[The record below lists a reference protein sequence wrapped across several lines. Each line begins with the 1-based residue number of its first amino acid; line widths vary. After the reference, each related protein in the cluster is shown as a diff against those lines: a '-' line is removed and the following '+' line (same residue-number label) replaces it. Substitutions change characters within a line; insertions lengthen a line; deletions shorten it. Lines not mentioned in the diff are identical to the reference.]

1 MLLNYDFLERM
12 EGSKVRAI
20 DEKMKFL
27 HCSNSIDRLI
37 LSYKMNPI
45 KGSTIESTNLSRVVS
60 KIKSGLPFGT
70 ISAFRPFKPEFITD
84 FTEEEREKLIEAYKI
99 GYKHSKADRV
109 TKNWNDDPNSID
121 AYYDADAFLRGNG
134 TIYAKLCKGLGK
146 PFVNKFLNPK
156 SETPMKGFM
165 SSKEFV
171 KRYRYTSKDNMER
184 TRQLK
189 SFLNFK
195 RDFLGCIEVVGYWKE
210 SLKDG
215 LLTDKETSFFVFQ
228 NEPSDTFNL
237 KKTLLVLARAFSQAA
252 ICYCQNA
259 SANEVDL
266 IGAEPGS
273 YGEVWDAF
281 NGIAFSAPVQLSQF
295 LTRLKDKVYTFFK
308 KQPNSGYGT
317 DFGGIAKTQIKAAIL
332 PIDRLSEPFESYIVG
347 SIKGRQ
353 NMARAYGY
361 PKVFTIDE
369 VSGWEKETI
378 KSRDYERRNLSKTYR
393 LIAKQNLE
401 IIKISN
407 ALAQGKSVSVGLIA
421 SVLNNANKPNNK

>member
-45 KGSTIESTNLSRVVS
+45 KGSTIESANLSRVVS
-60 KIKSGLPFGT
+60 KIKNRLPFGT

-84 FTEEEREKLIEAYKI
+84 FTEEERERLIEAYKS

-121 AYYDADAFLRGNG
+121 AYYYADAFLRGNG
-134 TIYAKLCKGLGK
+134 TIYAKLCKGLRK

-156 SETPMKGFM
+156 SEAPMKGFM

-184 TRQLK
+184 TRQPK

-195 RDFLGCIEVVGYWKE
+195 RDFLGYIEVVGYWKE
-210 SLKDG
+210 SLKDD
-215 LLTDKETSFFVFQ
+215 LLPDKETSFFVFQ

-266 IGAEPGS
+266 ISTEPGS
-273 YGEVWDAF
+273 YGEVWDTF
-281 NGIAFSAPVQLSQF
+281 NGIAFSVPAQLP
-295 LTRLKDKVYTFFK
+295 LKDKVYTFFK
-308 KQPNSGYGT
+308 KQPNSGYGI

-353 NMARAYGY
+353 SMARAYGY

-369 VSGWEKETI
+369 VNGWEKETI
-378 KSRDYERRNLSKTYR
+378 KSRDYERQNLSKTYR
-393 LIAKQNLE
+393 LSAKQNLE

-421 SVLNNANKPNNK
+421 SVLNNTNKPNNK

>member
-37 LSYKMNPI
+37 LSYKMNLI
-45 KGSTIESTNLSRVVS
+45 KGSTIESANLSRVVS
-60 KIKSGLPFGT
+60 KIKNGLPFGT
-70 ISAFRPFKPEFITD
+70 ISVFRPFKPEFITD
-84 FTEEEREKLIEAYKI
+84 FTEEEREKLIEAYKS

-109 TKNWNDDPNSID
+109 AKNWNDDPNSID

-156 SETPMKGFM
+156 SEAPMKGFM

-195 RDFLGCIEVVGYWKE
+195 RDFLGYIEMVGYRKE

-228 NEPSDTFNL
+228 NKPSDTFNL

-252 ICYCQNA
+252 ICYCQNT

-266 IGAEPGS
+266 ISTEPGS
-273 YGEVWDAF
+273 YGEVWDTF
-281 NGIAFSAPVQLSQF
+281 NGIAFSAPAQLPQF

-308 KQPNSGYGT
+308 KQPDSGYGNR
-317 DFGGIAKTQIKAAIL
+317 FWWN
-332 PIDRLSEPFESYIVG
+332 R
-347 SIKGRQ
+347 
-353 NMARAYGY
+353 
-361 PKVFTIDE
+361 
-369 VSGWEKETI
+369 
-378 KSRDYERRNLSKTYR
+378 
-393 LIAKQNLE
+393 
-401 IIKISN
+401 
-407 ALAQGKSVSVGLIA
+407 
-421 SVLNNANKPNNK
+421 